1 MSVKKSLLL
10 LALVLFVWVVYSY
23 FTWGLQVPFKV
34 KILER
39 NDSNHDGAIDTWR
52 LDAVSWKG
60 HVNVIEID
68 SDHDGRVDRLQIG
81 NSEIRILNASPQPE
95 GSSRRKLIVCLDGVP
110 YEDIASLWDQGHFRE
125 FARPGKLISSFPSLS
140 DVALTEA
147 LHTAPVPGYE
157 NLYFDVQ
164 RNQIAGGATSTLSK
178 VRMPYLEVLDYDEPG
193 VFKGL
198 AYIIPI
204 KTYRAD
210 LGRFLKKYCRST
222 LTEFKAHI
230 CSTDSICHV
239 MSREE
244 FRRYLLE
251 VDSLLREIYVE
262 QQGQLDFIVF
272 SDHGNSHVQN
282 RRMDLENFLSRH
294 GFNLEPSIRNERS
307 VVYPGFGLVGALPL
321 YCQPQSAEKL
331 ANALSGLE
339 GVDFSVYLD
348 HGGVRIASSNGT
360 ASIRAI
366 DSGKRLKYIL
376 DEGDPLLLKSVIDR
390 MSKQNQFDSEGF
402 ASCESWFEAT
412 AEHEY
417 ADAVNTIYRGV
428 TNHVTNRASLLVS
441 LKDGYHYGSAFF
453 DKLVTM
459 RSTHGNLRSSSMTG
473 FFMRNGPATRKVMSS
488 RELLM

>member
-1 MSVKKSLLL
+1 MLFT
-10 LALVLFVWVVYSY
+10 LALLVWVVYSY
-23 FTWGLQVPFKV
+23 STWGLQVPFKV
-34 KILER
+34 RILER
-39 NDSNHDGAIDTWR
+39 IDSNHDGAIDTWR
-52 LDAVSWKG
+52 LDTVSQKG

-81 NSEIRILNASPQPE
+81 NREVSTLNASSQSDR
-95 GSSRRKLIVCLDGVP
+95 SSHRKLIVCLDGVP
-110 YEDIASLWDQGHFRE
+110 YEDMASLWDRGYFRE
-125 FARPGKLISSFPSLS
+125 FSRPGKLISSFPSLS

-157 NLYFDVQ
+157 NLYYDVQ
-164 RNQIAGGATSTLSK
+164 RNQIAGGATSTVSK
-178 VRMPYLEVLDYDEPG
+178 VRMPYLDVLDYDEPG

-198 AYIIPI
+198 AYIIPVR
-204 KTYRAD
+204 TYRAD
-210 LGRFLKKYCRST
+210 LGRFLKQYSRSN
-222 LTEFKAHI
+222 LTEFKAHV

-244 FRRYLLE
+244 FQRYLLE
-251 VDSLLREIYVE
+251 VNSLLREIYVE

-282 RRMDLENFLSRH
+282 RRMDLENFLRKR
-294 GFNLEPSIRNERS
+294 GFNLESSIRNERS

-321 YCQPQSAEKL
+321 YCQPQSVEKL
-331 ANALSGLE
+331 AKSLSWLE

-348 HGGVRIASSNGT
+348 HGVVRIVSSSGT
-360 ASIRAI
+360 ARIRAT
-366 DSGKRLKYIL
+366 DDRKRLKYIL

-390 MSKQNQFDSEGF
+390 MLKQNQFDSEGF
-402 ASCESWFEAT
+402 ASFESWFEAT

-417 ADAVNTIYRGV
+417 ADAVNTLYRGV
-428 TNHVTNRASLLVS
+428 TNHVTNRASVLVS

-459 RSTHGNLRSSSMTG
+459 RSTHGNLHRSSMTG
-473 FFMRNGPATRKVMSS
+473 FFMRNGLIARNVMSS
-488 RELLM
+488 QELLIQEH